1 MIVKNKEKD
10 ALSFLT
16 STVLDGLY
24 IVTMSV
30 K

>member
-1 MIVKNKEKD
+1 MIVKNKEKM
-10 ALSFLT
+10 LSFLT
-16 STVLDGLY
+16 LTVLDGLY